1 MYSRLNFHVQKYL
14 YARTWYI
21 RKIIISVN
29 IEMWSTAI
37 EVNKEVVPAEERKKV
52 KLCKEY
58 LAYANS
64 LSYPIRF

>member
-1 MYSRLNFHVQKYL
+1 M
-14 YARTWYI
+14 
-21 RKIIISVN
+21 IIPVN

-37 EVNKEVVPAEERKKV
+37 EVNTEVVPGEERKKV

-58 LAYANS
+58 LAYANF

>member
-1 MYSRLNFHVQKYL
+1 M
-14 YARTWYI
+14 
-21 RKIIISVN
+21 IIPVH

-37 EVNKEVVPAEERKKV
+37 EVNKEVVSVEERKKV

-58 LAYANS
+58 LTCANS

>member
-1 MYSRLNFHVQKYL
+1 M
-14 YARTWYI
+14 
-21 RKIIISVN
+21 IIPVN
-29 IEMWSTAI
+29 IEMGSTAI
-37 EVNKEVVPAEERKKV
+37 EVSTEVVPAEERKKV

>member
-1 MYSRLNFHVQKYL
+1 M
-14 YARTWYI
+14 
-21 RKIIISVN
+21 IIPVH